1 MTYSKAAMFRQLVRH
16 EGLRLKPYADTVGKI
31 TIGVGRNLTDN
42 GISELEAEGLCI
54 RDMAD
59 VDNDLDRNIAWWRE
73 MTPDRQMVFVD
84 MCFNLGWPRFSR
96 FRFML
101 ASAEEGD
108 YATAAAEMLN
118 SRWAQQVG
126 TRAEVLA
133 TMMRNG

>member
-84 MCFNLGWPRFSR
+84 MCFNLGWHLRKRVTTPRRRRRCSIVGGRSRSEPALMFSR
-96 FRFML
+96 
-101 ASAEEGD
+101 
-108 YATAAAEMLN
+108 
-118 SRWAQQVG
+118 Q
-126 TRAEVLA
+126 
-133 TMMRNG
+133 

>member
-42 GISELEAEGLCI
+42 GISELEAEGMCI

-59 VDNDLDRNIAWWRE
+59 VDADLDRNIAWWRE

-84 MCFNLGWPRFSR
+84 MCFNLGWPRFAR

-101 ASAEEGD
+101 SSAEEGD
-108 YATAAAEMLN
+108 YATAAAEMLD

-126 TRAEVLA
+126 TRADVLA
-133 TMMRNG
+133 AMMRDG

>member
-31 TIGVGRNLTDN
+31 TIGVGRN
-42 GISELEAEGLCI
+42 
-54 RDMAD
+54 
-59 VDNDLDRNIAWWRE
+59 DLDRNIAWWRE

-84 MCFNLGWPRFSR
+84 MCFNLGWPRFAR

-101 ASAEEGD
+101 AYAEEGD
-108 YATAAAEMLN
+108 YATAAEAMLD

-133 TMMRNG
+133 AMMRNG